1 MGAVP
6 CPEGPGWPGVG
17 WEGAGGASGSPPPQA
32 RSSASIPPWGR
43 METRIRAGGLNMGA
57 WLLLAVALGDPVAI
71 PASEALASYRIGR
84 FEVSIAQFEAFAAG
98 GGYANPVHW
107 SEPGR
112 AWLQTHPEG
121 AGAVVRAAGRSPD
134 HPVVGVNRFE
144 AEAYC
149 ASQSEP
155 YPWGEGVEREVRWF
169 AEGKYGRIES
179 VATAPVESGAENASP
194 FGLVHGA
201 GNVWEWT
208 ADTVGGSGSLR
219 GGSFMN
225 LPSYC
230 TCRHEER
237 ARVEEARLTAGF
249 RCAWP

>member
-1 MGAVP
+1 
-6 CPEGPGWPGVG
+6 
-17 WEGAGGASGSPPPQA
+17 
-32 RSSASIPPWGR
+32 

-149 ASQSEP
+149 ASQGGRLPTGEEWGRAVCASQSEP

>member
-1 MGAVP
+1 
-6 CPEGPGWPGVG
+6 
-17 WEGAGGASGSPPPQA
+17 
-32 RSSASIPPWGR
+32 

-71 PASEALASYRIGR
+71 PASEALASYRIDR
-84 FEVSIAQFEAFAAG
+84 FEVSIAQFEAFADG
-98 GGYANPVHW
+98 GGYANPERW
-107 SEPGR
+107 TEAGR

-121 AGAVVRAAGRSPD
+121 AGALVRAAGRSSG
-134 HPVVGVNRFE
+134 HPVVGVTRFE

-149 ASQSEP
+149 ASQGGRLPTGEEWGRAVCAAGGGP
-155 YPWGEGVEREVRWF
+155 YPWGEGVKREVRWF

-179 VATAPVESGAENASP
+179 VATAPVESGPENASP

-208 ADTVGGSGSLR
+208 ADSFGESGSLR

-237 ARVEEARLTAGF
+237 VRVDEARLTAGF